1 MREVRNPNT
10 EVRKKPE
17 IRSPKSERAIRGHD
31 PQSVAQAGRL
41 QRPCSL
47 WCHGREPAAVFG
59 LRASDFFRVSGFGF
73 VAPIPPEAVIRYM
86 SPRPGIAAPAFLLLP
101 QLALKLHT
109 IFVCREALA
118 HPADR
123 LQRFIDLAGAIE
135 VEGISVAVLRVVRA

>member
-1 MREVRNPNT
+1 MGERSP
-10 EVRKKPE
+10 KPE
-17 IRSPKSERAIRGHD
+17 YRSPKEARNPKSERAIRGHD

-86 SPRPGIAAPAFLLLP
+86 SPRPGIAAPAFVLL
-101 QLALKLHT
+101 QELALELHAF
-109 IFVCREALA
+109 FVCREALA

-123 LQRFIDLAGAIE
+123 LQRFIELAGAIE
-135 VEGISVAVLRVVRA
+135 VEGISVAVLRVIRA